1 MKLIFNYDFNTNCYL
16 CFYVVFQLNLIEANQ
31 MNKNQREK
39 MDMCK
44 CGWYSTSAEFEQLQY
59 RLWFT
64 IAGNLKSHLD
74 IRF

>member
-1 MKLIFNYDFNTNCYL
+1 
-16 CFYVVFQLNLIEANQ
+16 